1 MRLITRGD
9 DERQDLPER
18 RWRHAL
24 GRASLTVTAVFLLV
38 IGAPFGATA
47 GGAKHPFDAMA
58 VHRPAEPFA
67 APELILTS
75 LDGGEVRLSAL
86 RGKVIVLG
94 FFTTT

>member
-1 MRLITRGD
+1 M
-9 DERQDLPER
+9 
-18 RWRHAL
+18 

-38 IGAPFGATA
+38 TGAPFGAAA

>member
-1 MRLITRGD
+1 M
-9 DERQDLPER
+9 
-18 RWRHAL
+18 
-24 GRASLTVTAVFLLV
+24 GRASLTVTAVFMLL
-38 IGAPFGATA
+38 IAAPFGAAA
-47 GGAKHPFDAMA
+47 GGAQHPFDAMA

>member
-1 MRLITRGD
+1 M
-9 DERQDLPER
+9 ERV
-18 RWRHAL
+18 
-24 GRASLTVTAVFLLV
+24 SLTVGAVIILL
-38 IGAPFGATA
+38 IGASFGATA
-47 GGAKHPFDAMA
+47 GGAKDPYDAMA

-67 APELILTS
+67 APELVLTS